1 MANNICWKHHKS
13 VSNTG
18 AIPYEIIE
26 FIYKNTSKVLK
37 IDSLNWEYNSEKI
50 LDWIKNNWEGIHTS
64 IDHIDVTIEVK
75 E

>member
-1 MANNICWKHHKS
+1 MANNICWKHQKS

-18 AIPYEIIE
+18 TIPYEIIE

-37 IDSLNWEYNSEKI
+37 IDSFIWEHNSEKI
-50 LDWIKNNWEGIHTS
+50 LDWIKNNWNGIHTS
-64 IDHIDVTIEVK
+64 IDYIDVTIEIK